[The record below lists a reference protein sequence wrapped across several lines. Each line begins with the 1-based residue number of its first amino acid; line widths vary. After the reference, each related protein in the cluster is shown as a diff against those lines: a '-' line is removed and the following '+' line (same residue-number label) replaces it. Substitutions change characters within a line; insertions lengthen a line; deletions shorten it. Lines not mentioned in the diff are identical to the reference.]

1 MNKLFTLLT
10 LTLVVTWLGQAHAVE
25 VPPASA
31 EFRAQIAEEYMAS
44 CVQGIEAKPHLRATY
59 SAKTVETYCACRQR
73 YRADVLAQ
81 AIKNNAR
88 GQAVDD
94 QAADYA
100 QEKCVHILLNHLE
113 RE

>member
-1 MNKLFTLLT
+1 
-10 LTLVVTWLGQAHAVE
+10 
-25 VPPASA
+25 
-31 EFRAQIAEEYMAS
+31 MAA

-81 AIKNNAR
+81 ALKNNVR
-88 GQAVDD
+88 GKAVVD

-100 QEKCVHILLNHLE
+100 QAKCIHILLQHLE
-113 RE
+113 YE